1 MAALRRQLT
10 RARAEALELAP
21 DAFDALF
28 DEPHTQLKV
37 CHYPPLQAA
46 AGERRRQRQR
56 RRGALGLVLPQPPAA
71 GRHRRLAGA
80 AGLREWLDAPLVEG
94 GRAEGSVVVNLGDM
108 LQLASG
114 GRLRAAAHRAV
125 RDPEITPASAL
136 LLEFAAGRQRRSV
149 ALLAALVGDGSGDGR
164 GAESCPCGPWAHRC
178 SRFYATSR

>member
-56 RRGALGLVLPQPPAA
+56 SAPKLTWRR
-71 GRHRRLAGA
+71 RR
-80 AGLREWLDAPLVEG
+80 
-94 GRAEGSVVVNLGDM
+94 RAQQTS
-108 LQLASG
+108 
-114 GRLRAAAHRAV
+114 
-125 RDPEITPASAL
+125 
-136 LLEFAAGRQRRSV
+136 RSV
-149 ALLAALVGDGSGDGR
+149 RHPPDPPV
-164 GAESCPCGPWAHRC
+164 
-178 SRFYATSR
+178 